1 MISCHEAVGKLW
13 DYLDHSVDEADRAQV
28 EEHLA
33 RCRRCCAEME
43 FATELRRVL
52 AASAHVDVPRDVLER
67 LNRTLE
73 ELDR

>member
-1 MISCHEAVGKLW
+1 MITCHDAVKQLW
-13 DYLDHSVDEADRAQV
+13 EYLDHTVDEVDRARV
-28 EEHLA
+28 EEHLS

-43 FATELRRVL
+43 FAHELRRVL
-52 AASAHVDVPRDVLER
+52 VEGAAVDVPRDVLAR